1 MRFRTFAAWAVAVLV
16 FGLAG
21 CSSAGTPAESPGETG
36 QEQGFHVTVPTPYGD
51 VELTER
57 PERIVVLSLDY
68 LEATLALGLTPVGAP
83 TGVPLGD
90 WVTDRIDTTDTELFA
105 FSSPSNGEV
114 PVETIAALDP
124 DLILGSVYAVTQE
137 NFDQLSKIAPTLTRA
152 DDADETVAGAWE
164 DITRQVGAATGT
176 SDKADQVIA
185 EVHQKITEAKA
196 AAPSSLGK
204 KVIFAGVAAQGIAV
218 TQGDAHS
225 GMRLLQALGLE
236 QTDVGSGEEGY
247 GGGRVMLS
255 IEQIGQLDEADLLII
270 GAIDPA
276 AAEQLFKNELYTSLG
291 IVKDDHVLVLDALG
305 TWSFNTPTALN
316 VPYLIE
322 QLQPLMEGAG

>member
-16 FGLAG
+16 LGLAG
-21 CSSAGTPAESPGETG
+21 CGSAAPTEGSGGAD
-36 QEQGFHVTVPTPYGD
+36 QDQDFHVTVPTPYGD

-68 LEATLALGLTPVGAP
+68 LEATLALDLTPVGAP

-90 WVTDRIDTTDTELFA
+90 WVTERIDTTDTDIFA

-114 PVETIAALDP
+114 PMEKIAALDP

-137 NFDQLSKIAPTLTRA
+137 NFDELSKIAPTLTHA

-164 DITRQVGAATGT
+164 DITRQVGTATGT

-185 EVHQKITEAKA
+185 GVHQKITEAQE
-196 AAPSSLGK
+196 AAPNSQGTK
-204 KVIFAGVAAQGIAV
+204 AIFAGVAAQGIAV

-255 IEQIGQLDEADLLII
+255 TEEIGQLDKADLLII

-276 AAEQLFKNELYTSLG
+276 AAEQLFKNELYTSLD
-291 IVKDDHVLVLDALG
+291 IVKEDHVLVLDALG

-316 VPYLIE
+316 VPYLID
-322 QLQPLMEGAG
+322 QLQPLMEGVG